1 MKDIDTETRNNTVAD
16 DVTAGEDMAVERGVK
31 LSRPIERGGEK
42 ITYVEITGAI
52 EQAGSLRGLSLSDVL
67 NLKADTMFTLLPR
80 VTSPRLD
87 EVMIKKN
94 VVTRFYSV
102 VRCGCKFYE
111 RARLWREERAGDG
124 SVITLVCFEHIED
137 LVADIAAIF
146 NWSPAEIFMMTP
158 GEVVSW
164 RERAAL
170 RSGNADN
177 EDS

>member
-1 MKDIDTETRNNTVAD
+1 M
-16 DVTAGEDMAVERGVK
+16 
-31 LSRPIERGGEK
+31 
-42 ITYVEITGAI
+42 EITGAI

-87 EVMIKKN
+87 EVMIKN

-124 SVITLVCFEHIED
+124 SVITGVL
-137 LVADIAAIF
+137 
-146 NWSPAEIFMMTP
+146 
-158 GEVVSW
+158 
-164 RERAAL
+164 
-170 RSGNADN
+170 
-177 EDS
+177 